1 MENNSSKSAAES
13 EKERLEWIQTFEEL
27 HKRHEEDKKDV
38 RNKMFA
44 KIKENPFVP
53 IGNFIDF

>member
-1 MENNSSKSAAES
+1 MENNSEKSAEA

-27 HKRHEEDKKDV
+27 HKRHDEDKKDL

-53 IGNFIDF
+53 IGNLIDF